1 MNMTH
6 EELFVK
12 ILDQMPFGVYCVDTD
27 RKIFYWNKG
36 AERISGYKAEDM
48 LGKHCF
54 ESHLDHIDENGTHL
68 CHAMCPLVATIF
80 DGLSREKPSGC
91 GAKRATESLSSF
103 TRSPSFK
110 TERHWG
116 PSSTFIRYK

>member
-27 RKIFYWNKG
+27 RKIFYWSKG

-54 ESHLDHIDENGTHL
+54 ASHLDHHL
-68 CHAMCPLVATIF
+68 YLYLIKVLDSAQRLSILKEGLRVNEDRDSVALF
-80 DGLSREKPSGC
+80 APQPDGF
-91 GAKRATESLSSF
+91 F
-103 TRSPSFK
+103 T
-110 TERHWG
+110 G
-116 PSSTFIRYK
+116 

>member
-27 RKIFYWNKG
+27 RKIFYWSKG

-68 CHAMCPLVATIF
+68 CHEKAVWLRSKEGDRVSVLVHTEPLFQNGKT
-80 DGLSREKPSGC
+80 L
-91 GAKRATESLSSF
+91 GAIEYF
-103 TRSPSFK
+103 
-110 TERHWG
+110 
-116 PSSTFIRYK
+116 YKI

>member
-27 RKIFYWNKG
+27 RKIFYWSKG

-68 CHAMCPLVATIF
+68 CHAMCRS
-80 DGLSREKPSGC
+80 SRPFSTDYPVKKPSGC

-103 TRSPSFK
+103 TRSPLFQDGK
-110 TERHWG
+110 TLGAIEY
-116 PSSTFIRYK
+116 FYKI

>member
-27 RKIFYWNKG
+27 RKIFYWSKG
-36 AERISGYKAEDM
+36 AERISG
-48 LGKHCF
+48 
-54 ESHLDHIDENGTHL
+54 SHL

-80 DGLSREKPSGC
+80 DGLSREKAVWLRSKEGDRVSVLVHTEPLFQNGKTL
-91 GAKRATESLSSF
+91 GAIEYF
-103 TRSPSFK
+103 
-110 TERHWG
+110 
-116 PSSTFIRYK
+116 YKI

>member
-27 RKIFYWNKG
+27 RKIFYWSKG

-68 CHAMCPLVATIF
+68 CHAMCPLVAT
-80 DGLSREKPSGC
+80 DYPVKKPSGC

-110 TERHWG
+110 MERRWAL
-116 PSSTFIRYK
+116 SSTFIRYK

>member
-12 ILDQMPFGVYCVDTD
+12 ILNQMPFGVYCVDTD
-27 RKIFYWNKG
+27 RKIFYWSKG

-54 ESHLDHIDENGTHL
+54 ESHLDHIDETGTHL

-80 DGLSREKPSGC
+80 DGLSREKAVWLRSKEGDRVSVRVHTEPLFQNGKTL
-91 GAKRATESLSSF
+91 GAIEYF
-103 TRSPSFK
+103 
-110 TERHWG
+110 
-116 PSSTFIRYK
+116 YKI

>member
-80 DGLSREKPSGC
+80 DGLSREKAVWLRSKEGDRVSVLVHTEPLFQDGKTL
-91 GAKRATESLSSF
+91 GAIEYFYR
-103 TRSPSFK
+103 
-110 TERHWG
+110 
-116 PSSTFIRYK
+116 I

>member
-27 RKIFYWNKG
+27 RKIFYWSKG

-48 LGKHCF
+48 LGKH
-54 ESHLDHIDENGTHL
+54 
-68 CHAMCPLVATIF
+68 
-80 DGLSREKPSGC
+80 
-91 GAKRATESLSSF
+91 
-103 TRSPSFK
+103 
-110 TERHWG
+110 
-116 PSSTFIRYK
+116 